1 MKMVELLM
9 KKRNGSALTTAEI
22 NYIIETY
29 TAGQIP
35 DYQMSAFLMA
45 VFFNEMNIDE
55 RSALTNAMMQSGD
68 VLDLSDIPG
77 IKVDKHSTG
86 GVGDKT
92 SLPLASMVAALDIKV
107 PMISGRGL
115 GHTGGTLDKLESI
128 PGFRVD
134 LSEAEFKDQIRHV
147 GTAIVSAT
155 GDIAPADRKIY
166 ALRDVSATVDSIS
179 LISSSIMSKKLATGN
194 DALVLDVKTGS
205 GAFMKTP
212 EASKALAESLINIGE
227 AAGLQMRAVISDMNQ
242 PLGREIGNRLEIV
255 ETIEMLK
262 GQGPDDLIELCLSL
276 GAPMVV
282 MAGKASDEVQARQ
295 QLLDTLNT
303 GAALAKFEAMIIAQG
318 GNPAV
323 IDDYALMPLAKY
335 DIDLKATQTG
345 KISQVDADAL
355 GMAALALGGGRATK
369 EDQIDY
375 SVGITMHKKLGDAVV
390 AGEPILTLHAN
401 KADVSQEL
409 ADLAAHIE
417 ISKTAEVPPLIHFV
431 L

>member
-22 NYIIETY
+22 NYIIEAY
-29 TAGQIP
+29 TAGHIP

-55 RSALTNAMMQSGD
+55 RTALTNAMMQSGD

-166 ALRDVSATVDSIS
+166 ALRDVTATVDSIS

-345 KISQVDADAL
+345 KISQFDADAL